1 MRATMANRRT
11 DMRERILDVALE
23 LFNEQGY
30 DATSLREIAE
40 RLDVTKAALYYH
52 FKSKSDILLE
62 LHLRL
67 HALGGDLLDEL
78 DALPDERAA
87 VAAWPRL
94 IDRFVDQVVANRELF
109 LVHQRN
115 HRAFE
120 QVADTE
126 RHRQANDDIEERF
139 RRVLASP
146 AIPLADRVR
155 IACSIGAV
163 LIGLMGADALFGD
176 EPPERVAELVRSTV
190 HELFA

>member
-1 MRATMANRRT
+1 MPKRRS

-52 FKSKSDILLE
+52 FKSKADILLA

-67 HALGGDLLDEL
+67 HELGAGILGEL
-78 DALPDERAA
+78 DSLPDEHAV
-87 VAAWPRL
+87 VAAWPNL
-94 IDRFVDQVVANRELF
+94 VDRFIDDLIANRDLF

-115 HRAFE
+115 QRAFE
-120 QVADTE
+120 QIVDNE
-126 RHRQANDDIEERF
+126 EHRQANEDIEQRF
-139 RRVLASP
+139 RRVMANS

-155 IACSIGAV
+155 MACSVGAV
-163 LIGLMGADALFGD
+163 LTGLMGAETLFGG
-176 EPPERVAELVRSTV
+176 ESTEQIAELVRDTA
-190 HELFA
+190 HEMLR